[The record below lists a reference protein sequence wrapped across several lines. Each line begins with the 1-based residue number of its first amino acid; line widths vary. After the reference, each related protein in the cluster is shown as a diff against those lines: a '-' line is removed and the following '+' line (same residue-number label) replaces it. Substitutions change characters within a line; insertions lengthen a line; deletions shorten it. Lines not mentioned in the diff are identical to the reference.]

1 VAAPTALWAGGEMTR
16 RLRKS
21 LPGVR
26 LIGDLAEVAPALKAW
41 RNESA

>member
-1 VAAPTALWAGGEMTR
+1 MTR

-26 LIGDLAEVAPALKAW
+26 LIGDLAEVGPALKVW
-41 RNESA
+41 RVDSA

>member
-1 VAAPTALWAGGEMTR
+1 MTR

-26 LIGDLAEVAPALKAW
+26 LLPELADSLAALKAW
-41 RNESA
+41 RSESGAEHAR